1 MLETHRHL
9 LLVHG
14 PEIVKDLLVEDV
26 LTELRSKF
34 VIDQDDS
41 ELIESER
48 TSRGK
53 AEKLLNLLPQKG
65 YGAFQGFYEVLL
77 DKYSH
82 LAKLLGNGIGAIASG
97 DEMNPATTVHL
108 NNNNLGSEGW
118 FYASSFCE
126 NLI

>member
-1 MLETHRHL
+1 MLEAHRHL

-48 TSRGK
+48 TSRRK

-82 LAKLLGNGIGAIASG
+82 LAKLLESGIDASG
-97 DEMNPATTVHL
+97 DETNPATTVHL

-118 FYASSFCE
+118 FYA
-126 NLI
+126 

>member
-34 VIDQDDS
+34 VIDQEDS
-41 ELIESER
+41 ELIEDEK
-48 TSRGK
+48 TSRRK

-65 YGAFQGFYEVLL
+65 YGAFQAFYEVLL
-77 DKYSH
+77 DKYPY
-82 LAKLLGNGIGAIASG
+82 LAKLLESGIGASG
-97 DEMNPATTVHL
+97 DETNPATTVHL

-118 FYASSFCE
+118 FYASGFSE
-126 NLI
+126 NLTI